1 VGRRLF
7 LSFSSPYSLSAR
19 SRTPSSP
26 PWLPLLAK
34 AEPSRASPF
43 PPNPIELPPLPTIL
57 THEGSFLVRRFCP
70 QNRRLPVIG
79 AEADGRSTR
88 RHRRKLHCSN
98 KHHESVEGR
107 SIPTQAAQPAN
118 SGRPSPPASSLRRR
132 DRFAKIEFCLGSFS

>member
-107 SIPTQAAQPAN
+107 SNPHPSCSTGQLRPAIAAGELP
-118 SGRPSPPASSLRRR
+118 PSPGPLCE
-132 DRFAKIEFCLGSFS
+132 D